1 MSTGADLR
9 GYARAAYRGTDVRM
23 DDGRGTVTCAV
34 GRTQY
39 ERRLHTCDMKRGF
52 GLCIYFALR
61 PTTYNLY
68 ACGVLEGPGSE

>member
-1 MSTGADLR
+1 MVEVPSRARWGGHSTRGAS
-9 GYARAAYRGTDVRM
+9 
-23 DDGRGTVTCAV
+23 
-34 GRTQY
+34 
-39 ERRLHTCDMKRGF
+39 TCDMKRGF